1 MDETNADAVYTAKS
15 VGYAQS
21 TTGVVAE
28 SSFRRRF
35 SWRID
40 QELRTPNH
48 FRTLRKFCVFKCS
61 KLCGFVE

>member
-1 MDETNADAVYTAKS
+1 MDETNADAAYTAKS

-21 TTGVVAE
+21 TTGAVAE
-28 SSFRRRF
+28 SSFWRRF

-40 QELRTPNH
+40 QELRTPDYP
-48 FRTLRKFCVFKCS
+48 RPLREFCVFKCS